1 MSAPAPKRENLLL
14 NLIFNI
20 ALPTAVLTWL
30 SGEKALGVAW
40 GLVVALAFPAGYFVY
55 DFVQRRQ
62 ANFISIIGFTSVLL
76 TSGLGLMKVGPMGFA
91 IKEAALPLLIGAFVL
106 ISQGTK
112 RPLVKTIL
120 LNDQILDLPRVDAA
134 LEQRGNRAGLELLLK
149 RASYALAGSFV
160 ISSVLNF
167 GLARYVLKSPPA
179 TEAFNAELA
188 RMQVLNWPV
197 IALPTMAILMVILWK
212 LIGGIGKLT
221 GLTTDEIFRSK
232 ETGKA

>member
-1 MSAPAPKRENLLL
+1 MPAPAPKRENLIL

-30 SGEKALGVAW
+30 SGEKTLGVVW
-40 GLVVALAFPAGYFVY
+40 GLVVALAFPLGYGLY
-55 DFVQRRQ
+55 DFAQRRS

-76 TSGLGLMKVGPMGFA
+76 TGGLGLMKVGPMGFA
-91 IKEAALPLLIGAFVL
+91 IKEAALPLIIGVFVL
-106 ISQGTK
+106 ISQSTK

-134 LEQRGNRAGLELLLK
+134 LAERGNRSGLDLLLK

-160 ISSVLNF
+160 ISSALNF

>member
-1 MSAPAPKRENLLL
+1 MSAPAPKRENLIL

-20 ALPTAVLTWL
+20 ALPTLILTKF
-30 SGEKALGVAW
+30 SGEKTLGPVY
-40 GLVVALAFPAGYFVY
+40 GLIVALVFPLGYGLW

-76 TSGLGLMKVGPMGFA
+76 TGGLGLMKVGPMGFA
-91 IKEAALPLLIGAFVL
+91 IKEAALPLIIGVFVL

-134 LEQRGNRAGLELLLK
+134 LEQRGNRAGLDLLLK

-160 ISSVLNF
+160 ISAALNF

-197 IALPTMAILMVILWK
+197 IALPSMVILMVILWK
-212 LIGGIGKLT
+212 LIAGIGKLT